1 MGLYSHFTQY
11 NWIYILLLGL
21 VCMLAK
27 AMMWI
32 PEYQRTPNYT
42 FTRKSVKCKLST
54 RLCALQNGKKRLA
67 DSEPRL
73 QQRSV
78 HLSLTLRRITHQ
90 YEDSIYHSV

>member
-1 MGLYSHFTQY
+1 MRFT
-11 NWIYILLLGL
+11 
-21 VCMLAK
+21 
-27 AMMWI
+27 
-32 PEYQRTPNYT
+32 ERE
-42 FTRKSVKCKLST
+42 
-54 RLCALQNGKKRLA
+54 KRLA